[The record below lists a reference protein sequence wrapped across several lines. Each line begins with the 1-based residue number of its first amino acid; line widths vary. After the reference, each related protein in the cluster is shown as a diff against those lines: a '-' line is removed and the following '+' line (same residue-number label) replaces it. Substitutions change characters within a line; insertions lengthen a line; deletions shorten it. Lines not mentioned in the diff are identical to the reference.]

1 MNDYIKRLTL
11 KRDERFTTPIISDE
25 HPFWICSYGHTYKNK
40 PFHEITT
47 NTGIARIEYIISGD
61 CVLNSKNISC
71 IATAGDTYFLH
82 QGDDHNYYP
91 SSHTTVEKIW
101 INIKGELVKEL
112 EKLYKIDDVILFKNT
127 DSLKYI
133 DEIHAIC
140 KNAQNPYEIQD
151 KVSTRFFELIK
162 FLSKSHITAQSDID
176 YLDNI
181 RSYIDLHIQDK
192 ITLDDLSRFSYT
204 SIDHTINTFKEKFG
218 ITPHQ
223 YILQSKIQL
232 AKTLLGTSAMS
243 IEKISEMLN
252 FSNIGHFSN
261 IFYKYTGLRPSKY
274 RKTVKQQSKP

>member
-1 MNDYIKRLTL
+1 MNDYKKCLTL

-47 NTGIARIEYIISGD
+47 NTGIARIEYIISGE

-71 IATAGDTYFLH
+71 IASAGDTYFLH

-91 SSHTTVEKIW
+91 SSQTTVEKVW

-192 ITLDDLSRFSYT
+192 ITLDDLAKFSYI

-223 YILQSKIQL
+223 YILKSKIQL

-261 IFYKYTGLRPSKY
+261 IFYKHTGLRPSKY
-274 RKTVKQQSKP
+274 RKTLKY